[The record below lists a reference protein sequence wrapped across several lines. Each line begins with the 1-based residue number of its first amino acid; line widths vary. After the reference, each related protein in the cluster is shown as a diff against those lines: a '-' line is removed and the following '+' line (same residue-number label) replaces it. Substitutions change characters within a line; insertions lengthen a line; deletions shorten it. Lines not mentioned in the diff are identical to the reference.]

1 VGVGGA
7 VIVVVELA
15 SVPGLAVEPAVEL
28 VVGFAVDVVV
38 GRPVV
43 TVAGLA
49 GRLVVVV
56 VVVVVVE
63 PAPVPA
69 FGVPVPVDGI
79 VVDSALGWDEVV
91 VVSSEEMVT
100 TPRPM
105 TAKG

>member
-56 VVVVVVE
+56 VVVVE

-105 TAKG
+105 TATG